1 MINVL
6 FERPLRIRQHF
17 KHRLTRSPNI
27 WTEFLDDVRM
37 DEPEGVTLT
46 DLLRRHIALMIIA
59 RKKRRG
65 DETNTKHWKLRGP
78 SVIPMGQQAGQHLWL
93 LLSGW
98 LQVTEWQRSRVWPDT
113 ARSVRP
119 LPSSSRLQQHGS
131 CLETWDPAPSYSDES
146 TVVIKYLAK
155 PKNNWAIRDEY
166 FPTLLWK
173 QDGWLIV
180 RLLADVGFIK
190 LISFWRN
197 FCYFREECWEITAK
211 KNNRAKKCKIPLHV
225 GLLPFKF
232 YYPLKC

>member
-1 MINVL
+1 MWGWMS
-6 FERPLRIRQHF
+6 LRVSLS
-17 KHRLTRSPNI
+17 LTSS
-27 WTEFLDDVRM
+27 ED
-37 DEPEGVTLT
+37 TLT
-46 DLLRRHIALMIIA
+46 HSWSLHVRSVEGIKQTRNIENCEDLAWSPWASRL
-59 RKKRRG
+59 G
-65 DETNTKHWKLRGP
+65 STYGSCSP
-78 SVIPMGQQAGQHLWL
+78 
-93 LLSGW
+93 GW

-146 TVVIKYLAK
+146 TAVIKYLAK
-155 PKNNWAIRDEY
+155 PKNNWAISWDEY

>member
-1 MINVL
+1 MWGWMS
-6 FERPLRIRQHF
+6 LRVSLS
-17 KHRLTRSPNI
+17 LTSS
-27 WTEFLDDVRM
+27 ED
-37 DEPEGVTLT
+37 TLT
-46 DLLRRHIALMIIA
+46 HSWSLHL
-59 RKKRRG
+59 RG

-78 SVIPMGQQAGQHLWL
+78 CVIPMGQQAGQHLWL
-93 LLSGW
+93 LLSR

-146 TVVIKYLAK
+146 TAVIKYLAK
-155 PKNNWAIRDEY
+155 PKNNWAISWDEY

-211 KNNRAKKCKIPLHV
+211 NKRITGQKSAKSLFTLDFCHLSFTIH
-225 GLLPFKF
+225 
-232 YYPLKC
+232 